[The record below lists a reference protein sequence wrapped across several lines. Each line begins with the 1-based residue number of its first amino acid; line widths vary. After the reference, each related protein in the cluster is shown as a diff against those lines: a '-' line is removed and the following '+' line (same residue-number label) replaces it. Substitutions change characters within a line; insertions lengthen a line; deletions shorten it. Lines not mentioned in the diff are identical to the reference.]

1 MSTKTIALESS
12 VYERLA
18 RAKRGSESFT
28 KTIQR
33 LLDEAHGGTCAA
45 AVAETAAI
53 WGKST
58 TTDRDADLMDR
69 LLAEGRKET
78 NWEVEGP
85 L

>member
-18 RAKRGSESFT
+18 REKRGSESFT

-33 LLDEAHGGTCAA
+33 LLDESKGGTCAA
-45 AVAETAAI
+45 AVAESAAI
-53 WGKST
+53 WGTMNTAAESDQFERYIKQARKN
-58 TTDRDADLMDR
+58 TDWD
-69 LLAEGRKET
+69 
-78 NWEVEGP
+78 VERP

>member
-12 VYERLA
+12 VYERFA

-33 LLDEAHGGTCAA
+33 LLDESLDGTCAA

-53 WGKST
+53 WGESAN
-58 TTDRDADLMDR
+58 TDREAELMER
-69 LLAEGRKET
+69 LLVEGRKGT
-78 NWEVEGP
+78 DWEVERP
-85 L
+85 R

>member
-18 RAKRGSESFT
+18 RHKRGSESFT

-33 LLDEAHGGTCAA
+33 LLDESNGGTCAA
-45 AVAETAAI
+45 AVAESAAI
-53 WGKST
+53 WGSIAT
-58 TTDRDADLMDR
+58 AAEADQMEQLVMQ
-69 LLAEGRKET
+69 GRKDT
-78 NWEVEGP
+78 NWDVERP

>member
-1 MSTKTIALESS
+1 MSTKTIALETS

-53 WGKST
+53 WGESAST
-58 TTDRDADLMDR
+58 DGEAEMMDR
-69 LLAEGRKET
+69 LLAEGRKGT
-78 NWEVEGP
+78 DWEVERP
-85 L
+85 R